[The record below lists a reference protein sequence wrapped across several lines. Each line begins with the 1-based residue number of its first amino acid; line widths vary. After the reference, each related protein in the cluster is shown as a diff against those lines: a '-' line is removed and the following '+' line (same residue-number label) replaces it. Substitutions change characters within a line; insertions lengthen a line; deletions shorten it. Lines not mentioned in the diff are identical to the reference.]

1 MKKRILYTKQLIFGF
16 NLGKEMRLFV
26 LLIFLS
32 HFTVWA
38 NNNPQQ
44 TIAVKGSVTEAET
57 GMPVVGA
64 NIVEQGSGNG
74 VMTDFDGNFTINV
87 PANAT
92 LIVSYLGLTTQ
103 KIEVNSKTEINVV
116 MDGDVLGLDEVV
128 IVGYGKQKKE
138 SVVGSIVQVS
148 GDKLLQSGGVATVG
162 QALTGRLPG
171 VTTISSTGRPGE
183 EAPDIFIR
191 GRSSWNGSGQP
202 LILVDGIERS
212 MNDVN
217 SNDVESISVLKDASA
232 TAVFGVKGANGV
244 ILITTKRGKLGKA
257 QLSLTASS
265 TFKTPSKLPEKYDSY
280 NGITVANESIERSV
294 PANEGAWSYYVPES
308 IADRYRNP
316 INDTDKYVYPNV
328 DWIDVTQKDFAM
340 DYKVDLS
347 VSGGTEYVKYF
358 GAINYNHVG
367 DIYDGEAFDS
377 GRGYTTNFDYNR
389 FNFRSNIDFD
399 VTKSTRLS
407 VNLSGYYGVQG
418 GTTVDRSLLNNSI
431 YELAPD
437 LFYPLYP
444 DGSYGRA
451 VVNRYDILN
460 PAVSLTARSDIN
472 EHRVQVNT
480 DFVLQQKLDFVTE
493 GLSFRGS
500 FSFDNN
506 FRGNEGINDPKIDA
520 DDNVV
525 FKIYNDDGTFYYV
538 TPPGENQFDYV
549 VQPWSRDGLNIN
561 DDNSSRRLFY
571 QLSFNYDRIF
581 GEKHTVGMLALMN
594 REEYAIGNMFPRYR
608 EDWVARATYNYDSRY
623 FIDVNG
629 AYNGSEKYGP
639 GFRFDLFPSVA
650 LGWMVTNESFMS
662 GTDSWLNKLKIRGS
676 YGIVGDDSSGG
687 RWGYIS
693 QWGSG
698 GSAYL
703 NNSNKWDRSPYT
715 FYKEA
720 TIGNPNLQWETSQ
733 KANIGFEL
741 AVLQN
746 MFTLDV
752 DFFQEDR
759 DNIVIPATDRSVPS
773 FFGFQP
779 PDANLGKTSVKGM
792 ELVFNYKQQLTENW
806 SINGDFAYTF
816 TKDEIIY
823 KEDPELRPDYQK
835 EAGYA
840 IGQPREIIRGDLMMN
855 WDDVYGSY
863 PRESNQG
870 ARRPG
875 FYDEQDWN
883 MDGFVSGEY
892 DQVPFGYT
900 ERPQNTFNLTLGT
913 NYKKFSFT
921 VQLYGV
927 SNATKQYQDR
937 TFVGESHL
945 YFDFLSDYWS
955 KENPDGEHVLS
966 GFNNTQHSTDSY
978 RQWYDASFVKL
989 QNMEFAYTFASK
1001 GDSSYRVYLN
1011 GNNLAFW
1018 SKLPDDRQSN
1028 DDGEF
1033 RGGYPSFRR
1042 INLGVNINF

>member
-1 MKKRILYTKQLIFGF
+1 M
-16 NLGKEMRLFV
+16 
-26 LLIFLS
+26 S

>member
-1 MKKRILYTKQLIFGF
+1 MKKQILYEKQPIFGF
-16 NLGKEMRLFV
+16 NLGKKMRLFI
-26 LLIFLS
+26 LLIFMS
-32 HFTVWA
+32 HFTIWA
-38 NNNPQQ
+38 NEKPQQ
-44 TIAVKGSVTEAET
+44 TITVKGTVTEADT
-57 GMPVVGA
+57 GMPVAGA
-64 NIVEQGSGNG
+64 NIIEQDGANG
-74 VMTDFDGNFTINV
+74 AMTDFDGEFILNV
-87 PANAT
+87 KADAT
-92 LIVSYLGLTTQ
+92 LIVSYLGFVTQ
-103 KIEVNSKTEINVV
+103 KIAVNGKTEINI
-116 MDGDVLGLDEVV
+116 VLESEVFGLGEVV
-128 IVGYGKQKKE
+128 VVGYGKQKKE
-138 SVVGSIVQVS
+138 SVVGSIVQVT
-148 GDKLLQSGGVATVG
+148 GEKLMESGGVSTVG

-171 VTTISSTGRPGE
+171 VSTISSTGRPGE
-183 EAPDIFIR
+183 ESPDIFIR
-191 GRSSWNGSGQP
+191 GKSSWNGSGQP

-244 ILITTKRGKLGKA
+244 ILITTKRGKIGKA

-265 TFKTPSKLPEKYDSY
+265 TLKKPSKLPGKYDSY
-280 NGITVANESIERSV
+280 NGIKVANESIERSV
-294 PANEGAWSYYVPES
+294 SANEGAWGFYVPES

-328 DWIDVTQKDFAM
+328 DWIDMTQKDFAM
-340 DYKVDLS
+340 DYKLDLS
-347 VSGGTEYVKYF
+347 VRGGTETVKYF

-367 DIYDGEAFDS
+367 DIYDGKAFDS
-377 GRGYTTNFDYNR
+377 GRGYNTDFSYNR

-399 VTKSTRLS
+399 ITKSTRLS

-418 GTTVDRSLLNNSI
+418 GTSVDRSLLNNSI

-444 DGSYGRA
+444 DGTYGRA
-451 VVNRYDILN
+451 DPNRYDILN
-460 PAVSLTARSDIN
+460 PAVSLTARSDVN

-480 DFVLQQKLDFVTE
+480 DFVLQQKLDFITE

-525 FKIYNDDGTFYYV
+525 FKIYNDDGSFYYV

-549 VQPWSRDGLNIN
+549 VQPWSRGGLTIN
-561 DDNSSRRLFY
+561 DANSSRRLFY
-571 QLSFNYDRIF
+571 QLSFNYDRVF
-581 GEKHTVGMLALMN
+581 GEKHTVGLLALMN
-594 REEYAIGNMFPRYR
+594 REEYAIGSMFPRYR
-608 EDWVARATYNYDSRY
+608 EDWVARATYNYDNRY

-650 LGWMVTNESFMS
+650 LGWMVTNENFMN

-676 YGIVGDDSSGG
+676 YGVVGDDSSGG
-687 RWGYIS
+687 RWGYVS

-703 NNSNKWDRSPYT
+703 NNSDKWSKSPYT

-741 AVLQN
+741 AVLNN

-752 DFFQEDR
+752 DFFKEDR
-759 DNIVIPATDRSVPS
+759 DNIVIPANDRSVPS

-779 PDANLGKTSVKGM
+779 PDANLGKTSVKGL
-792 ELVFNYKQQLTENW
+792 ELVLNYKQQLTDNW
-806 SINGDFAYTF
+806 SVNGNLAYTY

-823 KEDPELRPDYQK
+823 KEDPELRPSYQK
-835 EAGYA
+835 EAGFA
-840 IGQPREIIRGDLMMN
+840 IGQPRELIRGDLLMN

-863 PRESNQG
+863 PRESNQS

-883 MDGFVSGEY
+883 MDGFVSADY

-900 ERPQNTFNLTLGT
+900 ERPLNTYNLTLGA
-913 NYKKFSFT
+913 NYKKFSFS
-921 VQLYGV
+921 VQFYGV
-927 SNATKQYQDR
+927 NNATKSYQDR
-937 TFVGESHL
+937 TFVEQSHL

-978 RQWYDASFVKL
+978 RQWYDASFIKL

-1001 GDSSYRVYLN
+1001 GDSSYRVFLN

-1018 SKLPDDRQSN
+1018 SKLPDDRLSN
-1028 DDGEF
+1028 EDGNF
-1033 RGGYPSFRR
+1033 RGSYPSFRR